1 MREKAIELALRQ
13 AMLVAFPIHSQQE
26 RPRFACVCGR
36 GYDPQARPPPDDI
49 IAVIRNWTHM
59 TQKPLFSSSDIRIT
73 TEKLQVLTDA
83 LRDLALDLDRIRV
96 EVGLLRDAN
105 HAMAKTI
112 KERRYAD
119 SGQG

>member
-1 MREKAIELALRQ
+1 
-13 AMLVAFPIHSQQE
+13 
-26 RPRFACVCGR
+26 
-36 GYDPQARPPPDDI
+36 
-49 IAVIRNWTHM
+49 M
-59 TQKPLFSSSDIRIT
+59 TQKPLFRSSDIRVT

-112 KERRYAD
+112 RESRYAE
-119 SGQG
+119 GG

>member
-1 MREKAIELALRQ
+1 
-13 AMLVAFPIHSQQE
+13 
-26 RPRFACVCGR
+26 
-36 GYDPQARPPPDDI
+36 
-49 IAVIRNWTHM
+49 M

-73 TEKLQVLTDA
+73 TEKLQVLSEA
-83 LRDLALDLDRIRV
+83 LRDLSLDLDRIRV

-112 KERRYAD
+112 KERSYAD

>member
-1 MREKAIELALRQ
+1 
-13 AMLVAFPIHSQQE
+13 
-26 RPRFACVCGR
+26 
-36 GYDPQARPPPDDI
+36 
-49 IAVIRNWTHM
+49 M
-59 TQKPLFSSSDIRIT
+59 TQKQLFRTCDIRIT
-73 TEKLQVLTDA
+73 TDKLQVLSEA
-83 LRDLALDLDRIRV
+83 LRDLSLDLDRIRV